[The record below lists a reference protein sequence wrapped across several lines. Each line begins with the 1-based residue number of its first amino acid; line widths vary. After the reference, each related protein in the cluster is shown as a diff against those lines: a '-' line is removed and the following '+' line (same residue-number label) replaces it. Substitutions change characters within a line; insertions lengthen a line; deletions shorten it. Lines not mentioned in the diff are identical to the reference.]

1 MDVNTLIEIATN
13 PVTWAILGLL
23 VSKFAPSWVPFLG
36 ESKKIADELAELH
49 KKSKINNPVIISNA
63 HDLKLE
69 KAAKF
74 LEKKF

>member
-1 MDVNTLIEIATN
+1 MDSNTLIEIVTN
-13 PVTWAILGLL
+13 PVTWMILGLL

-49 KKSKINNPVIISNA
+49 KKSKTLNPVIISNA
-63 HDLKLE
+63 HNLKLK
-69 KAAKF
+69 KAAEF